1 MSTQDRKAKAQ
12 AAART
17 TGRGANVIVVA
28 GIVIVLAMALVV
40 GGVIWASRDDGAST
54 TGTSQLPDG
63 VTKGEPIEPFAS
75 AKPAEDAPEDAAEVP
90 AATSLRIDLATGE
103 ITGTPAKA
111 TATGGETPRRGSV
124 ISSGGAAAPPRACA
138 RTRAALRC

>member
-12 AAART
+12 AAAGT

-63 VTKGEPIEPFAS
+63 VTKGEPIEPFAA
-75 AKPAEDAPEDAAEVP
+75 AKPPKDAPRRRPLRGLPLPGVRGLRAGCGRDDHRPGQGRQDP
-90 AATSLRIDLATGE
+90 AAR
-103 ITGTPAKA
+103 
-111 TATGGETPRRGSV
+111 
-124 ISSGGAAAPPRACA
+124 APQDGHRQQHGW
-138 RTRAALRC
+138 